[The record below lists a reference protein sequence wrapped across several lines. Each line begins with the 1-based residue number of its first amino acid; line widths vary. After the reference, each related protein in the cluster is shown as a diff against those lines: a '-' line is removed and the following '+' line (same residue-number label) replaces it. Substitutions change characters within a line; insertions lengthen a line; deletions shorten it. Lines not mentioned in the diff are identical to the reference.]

1 MLVCRGFHGSLYQV
15 FSVGIAEMVI
25 ICVVLCSHIGV
36 YQCFVGICSLQLK
49 DYVQIWLWSD

>member
-49 DYVQIWLWSD
+49 DYVQI